1 VAGFYFSYN
10 FSTSTHEEEELM
22 NATKATTSDADVV
35 IKLYDLRRE
44 PRMREARNWFLM
56 KFWPK
61 SVQDVLE
68 VQNAFGTDENAYF
81 RQIVSYW
88 EMSASLVLR
97 GAVDPDLFMDWS
109 GEMVFL
115 FAKIY
120 PYLKEV
126 RSAINPGFFLKVETV
141 INQTNRQAQLEA
153 VIQRQKAMSVGK

>member
-22 NATKATTSDADVV
+22 NATKATTSDAGVV

-81 RQIVSYW
+81 RQVVSYW

-120 PYLKEV
+120 PHLKEV